1 MVSIG
6 AGISIGPGIN
16 IEYYK
21 TPYSS
26 MRDLLSASGQT
37 AYDAATSGD
46 FFVVSQADFEAV
58 ESQMADVYTRGASTR
73 TVAQSSWANGFGFI
87 HSPYES
93 ICYAGGKI
101 IGLQHKF
108 ASMTTAATVNLA
120 TGTSYLGTYANS
132 ANQWTVATSGGTTRK
147 YYLRK
152 EAPDEASN
160 VFSTVRHTSGGSM
173 EGTTGHLVQYYSGS
187 AGGVSG
193 WTQFGGGA
201 SQSTQFLYV
210 LPSSVGLV
218 SSGLLLNLVSSSR
231 ASILSG
237 STAIW
242 RDISGNSNTVTSL
255 NMSAA
260 TTNQFPAY
268 FSLNGTTQYFNAGT
282 LLSTGGS
289 FTKEAWIYRGA
300 STGVRAI
307 ISNSNA
313 PFLFNANTLTA
324 GVGNN
329 TTLVSEAGVTTTLA
343 WMHVAVTWDH
353 ATQTMTLY
361 RGGVQTA
368 QAVTSGLSYDATEPI
383 YLGASGGAG
392 PSYSPNSYFNG
403 RFGEVRIYNRALTSS
418 EITRNYNA
426 SKTVMG
432 Q

>member
-26 MRDLLSASGQT
+26 MRSLLSASGQA

-46 FFVVSQADFEAV
+46 LFSVSQADFEAV
-58 ESQMADVYTRGASTR
+58 ESQVADVYTRGAANR
-73 TVAQSSWANGFGFI
+73 TAVVSSWANGFGYI
-87 HSPYES
+87 HNPYEL

-101 IGLQHKF
+101 IGMQHKF
-108 ASMTTAATVNLA
+108 STISTTTTVNLY
-120 TGTSYLGTYANS
+120 TSTSYLGTYGLVANNLS
-132 ANQWTVATSGGTTRK
+132 VATSGGTNRK

-160 VFSTVRHTSGGSM
+160 VFSTVKHTSGGSM
-173 EGTTGHLVQYYSGS
+173 EGSTAQLGGYYSSNGS
-187 AGGVSG
+187 SG
-193 WTQFGGGA
+193 WSNFNGGA

-210 LPSSVGLV
+210 LPSSIGLV
-218 SSGLLLNLVSSSR
+218 TSGLLLNLVSNSR
-231 ASILSG
+231 NSILVG
-237 STAIW
+237 SPAVW
-242 RDISGNSNTVTSL
+242 RDISGNSNSVTAF
-255 NMSAA
+255 NMSSAA
-260 TTNQFPAY
+260 TSSFPAY
-268 FSLNGTTQYFNAGT
+268 FSLSGTNTYFNAGT

-289 FTKEAWIYRGA
+289 FTKEAWIYRST

-329 TTLVSEAGVTTTLA
+329 TTLVTEANVTTTVA

-353 ATQTMTLY
+353 DTQTMTLY

-368 QAVTSGLSYDATEPI
+368 QTVTSGLSYDATEPI
-383 YLGASGGAG
+383 HLGASGGAG
-392 PSYSPNSYFNG
+392 PSYNPNSYFSG
-403 RFGEVRIYNRALTSS
+403 RIGEVRIYNRALTSS

>member
-16 IEYYK
+16 IEQYK

-26 MRDLLSASGQT
+26 MRSLLSAAGQT

-58 ESQMADVYTRGASTR
+58 ESQVADVYTRGAPNR

-87 HSPYES
+87 HAPYES

-101 IGLQHKF
+101 IGLMHKF
-108 ASMTTAATVNLA
+108 SSMTTAATVNLA
-120 TGTSYLGTYANS
+120 TGTSYLGTYANA

-173 EGTTGHLVQYYSGS
+173 EGNTGQLVQFYAPS

-193 WTQFGGGA
+193 WTQFSGGS
-201 SQSTQFLYV
+201 SQSFQFLYV

-218 SSGLLLNLVSSSR
+218 TSGMALNLVSNSR
-231 ASILSG
+231 VSVPLAN
-237 STAIW
+237 TW
-242 RDISGNSNTVTSL
+242 RDISGNNKTVTNTS
-255 NMSAA
+255 SAS
-260 TTNQFPAY
+260 TVTVHPAY
-268 FSLNGTTQYFNAGT
+268 FTLNGASNYFNAGT

-289 FTKEAWIYRGA
+289 FTKEAWIYRGI
-300 STGVRAI
+300 STGVRGI

-329 TTLVSEAGVTTTLA
+329 TTLVSEAGITTTLA

-353 ATQTMTLY
+353 DTQTMTLY

-392 PSYSPNSYFNG
+392 PSYNPNSYFQG
-403 RFGEVRIYNRALTSS
+403 RIGEVRIYNRALTSS
-418 EITRNYNA
+418 EITRNYDA